1 MTVDSAVVSDQPVAL
16 LVRLLLVRV
25 VSGQVFSRAVI
36 AAIGIGLQPLRSR
49 SMQGL
54 KRLCHDLV
62 SPLRGS
68 LVVPLGARAY
78 AHA

>member
-1 MTVDSAVVSDQPVAL
+1 MSRPWKWWIAGHKPVARTQL
-16 LVRLLLVRV
+16 
-25 VSGQVFSRAVI
+25 I
-36 AAIGIGLQPLRSR
+36 NPAAAEIEVPQGLNGPLKKSKSR
-49 SMQGL
+49 SLVGL